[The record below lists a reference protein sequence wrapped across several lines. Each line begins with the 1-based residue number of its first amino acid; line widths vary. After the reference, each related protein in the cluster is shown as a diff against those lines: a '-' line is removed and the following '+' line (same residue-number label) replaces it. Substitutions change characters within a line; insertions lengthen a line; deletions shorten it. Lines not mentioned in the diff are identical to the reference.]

1 MTHISSLLTVALIT
15 KNEAK
20 HLPDCLNSVQPL
32 GCPIVVIDSG
42 SSDNTLAIA
51 KQFGAQCHTFTDW
64 QGFGV
69 QRNRAIPFIQ
79 TPWVLWLDADERL
92 SETTRQD
99 LIRQLTQTPIDGKT
113 VFAINRLSVAYGREI
128 RHCGWYPDKV
138 VRVYPI
144 ELTKY
149 SDDLVHESVVVPSGT
164 NVVDLSGDVLH
175 YTYDSVAQYLNKSAN
190 YALLWAKQKQQQG
203 KQASLFSAVIHAL
216 NSFVKMYVFKAGFLD
231 GKQGFLISVLSA
243 YSVFCKYAQLW
254 VQNHAKC

>member
-15 KNEAK
+15 KNETK

-51 KQFGAQCHTFTDW
+51 QQFGAQCHTFTDW

-99 LIRQLTQTPIDGKT
+99 LIRQLSQTPADGKT

-149 SDDLVHESVVVPSGT
+149 SDDLVHESVIVPSGAK
-164 NVVDLSGDVLH
+164 VVDLSDDVLH
-175 YTYDSVAQYLNKSAN
+175 YTYADLCQHLDKMKHYAFAWAAQRQGKKSATP
-190 YALLWAKQKQQQG
+190 
-203 KQASLFSAVIHAL
+203 FSATLRAVFAFIK
-216 NSFVKMYVFKAGFLD
+216 FYIVKRGFLD
-231 GKQGFLISVLSA
+231 GQQGLIISAMNAIYTFL
-243 YSVFCKYAQLW
+243 KYAQLW
-254 VQNHAKC
+254 QLNRNQ

>member
-51 KQFGAQCHTFTDW
+51 KQFGAQCQTFTDW

-99 LIRQLTQTPIDGKT
+99 LIRQLSQTPADGKT

-144 ELTKY
+144 EFAKY
-149 SDDLVHESVVVPSGT
+149 SDDLVHESVIVPSGT

-175 YTYDSVAQYLNKSAN
+175 YTYADLCQHLDKMKHYAFAWAAQRQGKKSATP
-190 YALLWAKQKQQQG
+190 
-203 KQASLFSAVIHAL
+203 FSATLRAVFAFIK
-216 NSFVKMYVFKAGFLD
+216 FYIVKRGFLD
-231 GKQGFLISVLSA
+231 GQQGLIISAMNAIYTFL
-243 YSVFCKYAQLW
+243 KYAQLW
-254 VQNHAKC
+254 QLNRNQ

>member
-1 MTHISSLLTVALIT
+1 MTHISSRLTVALIT
-15 KNEAK
+15 KNETK

-51 KQFGAQCHTFTDW
+51 QQFGAQCHTFTDW

-99 LIRQLTQTPIDGKT
+99 LIRQLSQTPADGKT

-149 SDDLVHESVVVPSGT
+149 SDDLVHESVIVPSGAK
-164 NVVDLSGDVLH
+164 VVDLSDDVLH
-175 YTYDSVAQYLNKSAN
+175 YTYADLCQHLDKMKHYAFAWAAQRQGKKSATP
-190 YALLWAKQKQQQG
+190 
-203 KQASLFSAVIHAL
+203 FSATLRAVFAFIK
-216 NSFVKMYVFKAGFLD
+216 FYIVKRGFLD
-231 GKQGFLISVLSA
+231 GQQGLIISAMNAIYTFL
-243 YSVFCKYAQLW
+243 KYAQLW
-254 VQNHAKC
+254 QLNRNQ

>member
-15 KNEAK
+15 KNETK

-51 KQFGAQCHTFTDW
+51 QQFGAQCHTFTDW

-99 LIRQLTQTPIDGKT
+99 LIRQLSQTPADGKT

-144 ELTKY
+144 ELTKN
-149 SDDLVHESVVVPSGT
+149 SDDLVHESVVVPSGA
-164 NVVDLSGDVLH
+164 NVMDLSGDVLH
-175 YTYDSVAQYLNKSAN
+175 YTYADLCQHLDKMKHYAFAWAAQRQGKKSATPFG
-190 YALLWAKQKQQQG
+190 ATLR
-203 KQASLFSAVIHAL
+203 AVFAFIK
-216 NSFVKMYVFKAGFLD
+216 FYIVKRGFLD
-231 GKQGFLISVLSA
+231 GQQGLIISAMNAIYTFL
-243 YSVFCKYAQLW
+243 KYAQLW
-254 VQNHAKC
+254 QLNRNQ